1 MVEHVLHPRVIENKD
16 WVTLLFVVSFG
27 IIAVIKTAFESR
39 FADFMQLIYSDKY
52 LTIYKETA
60 QIKSGFTRAIFVLQ
74 ALTIAFF
81 LQLTVSYFGYAQKT
95 DVTQYF
101 QILIALS
108 FFIMAKFLIE
118 KMVAI
123 IFEIEDFMTYFNL
136 HKIVYR
142 SYITF
147 FILPINLLLFRYEPV
162 SASIYWVLI
171 LIILLLNIV
180 NYIYVVKKYQALI
193 FSKMFYF
200 ILYICAFEMAPYCL
214 LYFWFTKR
222 LA

>member
-1 MVEHVLHPRVIENKD
+1 MVEHILHPRVIENKD
-16 WVTLLFVVSFG
+16 WVTLLFVLSFG
-27 IIAVIKTAFESR
+27 IIAVIKTVFESR
-39 FADFMQLIYSDKY
+39 FIDFMQLIYSDKY

-81 LQLTVSYFGYAQKT
+81 LQLTISHFGYAQKT
-95 DVTQYF
+95 DITQYF

-147 FILPINLLLFRYEPV
+147 FILPINLLLFHYESI
-162 SASIYWVLI
+162 SASIYWTLI
-171 LIILLLNIV
+171 LIILVLNSL
-180 NYIYVVKKYQALI
+180 NYIYTIKKYQAVI

-214 LYFWFTKR
+214 LYFWFTSR